1 MIGFVVYVHHTH
13 VKVSWHDNKAAWT
26 QAAPFVST
34 TVHLTFPFKI
44 GAMMHH
50 IMEHTAH
57 HVDMSIPLYRLKQAQ
72 AKLEEMYKEYHEKN
86 AALSDTKGKTES
98 MNQRQFMSQLLNLRE
113 RVQGDLQRSD
123 SHLANLGAH
132 MVLAETERLKMQTL
146 TENDRLAVEKFV
158 EKREQSRMDEMGVM
172 QFNRAQTP

>member
-1 MIGFVVYVHHTH
+1 M
-13 VKVSWHDNKAAWT
+13 KVRACWSALENKAERKIALLRDE
-26 QAAPFVST
+26 T
-34 TVHLTFPFKI
+34 T
-44 GAMMHH
+44 
-50 IMEHTAH
+50 
-57 HVDMSIPLYRLKQAQ
+57 RAQ
-72 AKLEEMYKEYHEKN
+72 ALRQSLLSSQVKLEEMYKEYHEKN
-86 AALSDTKGKTES
+86 AALSDTKGMTET

-172 QFNRAQTP
+172 QFNLQPQH

>member
-1 MIGFVVYVHHTH
+1 MQTQKATGGM
-13 VKVSWHDNKAAWT
+13 KVRACWSALENKAERKIALLRDET
-26 QAAPFVST
+26 TRAQALRQS
-34 TVHLTFPFKI
+34 LL
-44 GAMMHH
+44 
-50 IMEHTAH
+50 
-57 HVDMSIPLYRLKQAQ
+57 SSQ

-86 AALSDTKGKTES
+86 AALRDTKGMTETL
-98 MNQRQFMSQLLNLRE
+98 NQRQF
-113 RVQGDLQRSD
+113 
-123 SHLANLGAH
+123 

>member
-1 MIGFVVYVHHTH
+1 M
-13 VKVSWHDNKAAWT
+13 KVRACWSALENKAERKIALLRDE
-26 QAAPFVST
+26 T
-34 TVHLTFPFKI
+34 T
-44 GAMMHH
+44 
-50 IMEHTAH
+50 
-57 HVDMSIPLYRLKQAQ
+57 RAQ
-72 AKLEEMYKEYHEKN
+72 ALRQSLLSSQATLEELYQAYHEKN
-86 AALSDTKGKTES
+86 AALSDTKGMTET

>member
-1 MIGFVVYVHHTH
+1 M
-13 VKVSWHDNKAAWT
+13 KVRACWSALENKAERKIALLRDE
-26 QAAPFVST
+26 T
-34 TVHLTFPFKI
+34 T
-44 GAMMHH
+44 
-50 IMEHTAH
+50 
-57 HVDMSIPLYRLKQAQ
+57 RAQ
-72 AKLEEMYKEYHEKN
+72 ALRQSLLGSQVKLEEMYKEYHEKN
-86 AALSDTKGKTES
+86 AALSDTKGMTET

>member
-1 MIGFVVYVHHTH
+1 M
-13 VKVSWHDNKAAWT
+13 KVRACWSALENKAERKIALLRDET
-26 QAAPFVST
+26 TRAQALRQS
-34 TVHLTFPFKI
+34 LL
-44 GAMMHH
+44 G
-50 IMEHTAH
+50 
-57 HVDMSIPLYRLKQAQ
+57 SQ
-72 AKLEEMYKEYHEKN
+72 AKLEEMYTEYHEKN
-86 AALSDTKGKTES
+86 AALSDTKGMTET

>member
-1 MIGFVVYVHHTH
+1 M
-13 VKVSWHDNKAAWT
+13 KVRACWSALENKAERKIALLREET
-26 QAAPFVST
+26 TRAQALRQS
-34 TVHLTFPFKI
+34 LL
-44 GAMMHH
+44 
-50 IMEHTAH
+50 
-57 HVDMSIPLYRLKQAQ
+57 SSQ
-72 AKLEEMYKEYHEKN
+72 AKLEEMYKEYHEKK
-86 AALSDTKGKTES
+86 AALSDTKGMTET

>member
-1 MIGFVVYVHHTH
+1 M
-13 VKVSWHDNKAAWT
+13 KVRACWSALENKAERKIALLRDE
-26 QAAPFVST
+26 T
-34 TVHLTFPFKI
+34 T
-44 GAMMHH
+44 
-50 IMEHTAH
+50 
-57 HVDMSIPLYRLKQAQ
+57 RAQ
-72 AKLEEMYKEYHEKN
+72 ALRQSLLSSQVKLEEMYKEYHEKN
-86 AALSDTKGKTES
+86 AALSDTKGMTET